1 MSEAMPPGPRDTWA
15 KALADHRGLVRE
27 VDVTWGEPARVRV
40 GHYIAGLVSEL
51 CELAREQEVT
61 PRAIAEAGDVLWYVQ
76 ALAVV
81 YGVSPEALVV
91 RLSIHPTTT
100 DRFSPAVGALAAAVQ
115 RHIRDG
121 RAPDSADVAHW
132 LAIII
137 DHARDRA
144 GCGIVRILAENETK
158 LRARLARGVIAGA
171 GGGR

>member
-1 MSEAMPPGPRDTWA
+1 MSEAMIPGPRDTWA
-15 KALADHRGLVRE
+15 KALADHRMLVLQTDITR
-27 VDVTWGEPARVRV
+27 GEPRTVRL
-40 GHYIAGLVSEL
+40 GHYFAGFVSEL
-51 CELAREQEVT
+51 YELAREQEVT
-61 PRAIAEAGDVLWYVQ
+61 PRAISEAGDVLWYVQ

-81 YGVSPEALVV
+81 CGVSAEALVV

-100 DRFSPAVGALAAAVQ
+100 DRLGPAVGALAAAVQ

-121 RAPDSADVAHW
+121 REPDSAQVADW

-158 LRARLARGVIAGA
+158 LRARLARGTIQGA
-171 GGGR
+171 GGAR

>member
-1 MSEAMPPGPRDTWA
+1 MSEAMTPGPRDTWA

-61 PRAIAEAGDVLWYVQ
+61 PRAISEAGDVLWYVQ

-91 RLSIHPTTT
+91 RLAIHPTTT
-100 DRFSPAVGALAAAVQ
+100 DRLGPAVGALAAAVQ

-144 GCGIVRILAENETK
+144 GTGLVRILAENEVK
-158 LRARLARGVIAGA
+158 LRARLARGTIQGA

>member
-1 MSEAMPPGPRDTWA
+1 MSEAMTPGPRDTWA
-15 KALADHRGLVRE
+15 KALADHRGLVLQTDITR
-27 VDVTWGEPARVRV
+27 GEPRPVRL
-40 GHYIAGLVSEL
+40 GHYFAGLVSEL
-51 CELAREQEVT
+51 YELAREEEVT
-61 PRAIAEAGDVLWYVQ
+61 ERARDEAGDLCWYVQ
-76 ALAVV
+76 ALAAV

-121 RAPDSADVAHW
+121 RAPDSADVADW

-144 GCGIVRILAENETK
+144 GTGLVRILAENEVK
-158 LRARLARGVIAGA
+158 LRARLARGTIQGA